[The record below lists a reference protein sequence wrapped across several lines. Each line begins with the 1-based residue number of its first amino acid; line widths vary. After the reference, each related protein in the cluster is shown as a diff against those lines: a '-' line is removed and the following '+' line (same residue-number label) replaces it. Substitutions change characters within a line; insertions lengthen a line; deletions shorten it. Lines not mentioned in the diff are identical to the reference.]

1 MEAEDDSSGDRNPAP
16 PVEVRERR
24 RTLVEAFLDL
34 FSKREDEPCDGPG
47 GTAAS
52 KRASGCD
59 VQGRIVR
66 VPAEALLDSDG
77 RK

>member
-1 MEAEDDSSGDRNPAP
+1 VGTEVEDDSGARHPAP

-34 FSKREDEPCDGPG
+34 FSKREDEPYEDGG
-47 GTAAS
+47 AS
-52 KRASGCD
+52 KRSSGCD
-59 VQGRIVR
+59 VQGVVR